1 MSNKKSGHSFY
12 WRFNHFVHLD
22 VSYLLTRCVQY
33 SQKMNVL
40 AVLSFLASLE
50 AMMEEYTNS
59 QRRWRMILLTL
70 VMAATLIPNLMDLYE
85 FFTSPMS
92 KLLRILD
99 ALHDYLYG
107 VSKDKYYDYLCSI
120 GKPMFCNPFTQRSMP
135 CKHYKIMT
143 EEVIEEGKHITFPDS
158 GSLNCRIVVTDR
170 EQGVIDRMMQEG
182 FLIYDKD
189 DGVQQFYCKTT
200 KALASLR
207 IEPGMHCKI
216 DYNINLLD
224 SEVVLLYDFFD
235 ETLQCTTVKATG
247 FLFSD
252 AFNCSRDD
260 VVHVIK
266 FLEFVK
272 FTGRECCFT
281 VKSVM
286 RFTKSSRLHCH
297 SLKEALALILG
308 KKRFIFTDLPGD
320 KVAEGD

>member
-1 MSNKKSGHSFY
+1 
-12 WRFNHFVHLD
+12 
-22 VSYLLTRCVQY
+22 
-33 SQKMNVL
+33 MNLL
-40 AVLSFLASLE
+40 AVLSFAASLE
-50 AMMEEYTNS
+50 SLVEEYVSS
-59 QRRWRMILLTL
+59 QRRWRMTLLTL

-92 KLLRILD
+92 KVLRILD

-107 VSKDKYYDYLCSI
+107 VSKDKYYDKLCSM
-120 GKPMFCNPFTQRSMP
+120 GKPMFCNPFRQRSMP

-143 EEVIEEGKHITFPDS
+143 EEILEEGKHIIFPDS
-158 GSLNCRIVVTDR
+158 GSLNCRIVVAHR
-170 EQGVIDRMMQEG
+170 EQGVADRMMQEG

-189 DGVQQFYCKTT
+189 DEAQQFYCKTT
-200 KALASLR
+200 KDLASLG
-207 IEPGMHCKI
+207 IEAGMYCKI

-224 SEVVLLYDFFD
+224 SEVVLLYDFYN
-235 ETLQCTTVKATG
+235 ENLQCRTVKVTG
-247 FLFSD
+247 TLFSD
-252 AFNCSRDD
+252 QFTCSRDD
-260 VVHVIK
+260 VVQVIK

-297 SLKEALALILG
+297 SLKEAIALIIS